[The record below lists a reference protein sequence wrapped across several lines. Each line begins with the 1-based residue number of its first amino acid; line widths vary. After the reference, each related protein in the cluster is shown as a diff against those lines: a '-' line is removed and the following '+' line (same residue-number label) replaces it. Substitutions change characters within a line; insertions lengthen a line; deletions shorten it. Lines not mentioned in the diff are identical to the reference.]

1 VSPLDWITGSPW
13 SYVVVALMITGS
25 AVFPPLPSE
34 ASMLTAL
41 SLALEGELLL
51 VPAVAASAAGSIGGD
66 LVAYGV
72 GRVAGSRRDDARQG
86 DGRIARAIAW
96 VDERDEQWGPGL
108 VVGGR
113 FVPGGTTAVGIT
125 AGVVRFPFR
134 RFVTFS
140 LLGAALWTAY
150 GVGLAYLGSTVFPS
164 GWWVGTLV
172 AVALGLAFAGL
183 VRWRDARKRSDNDS
197 D

>member
-1 VSPLDWITGSPW
+1 MSPLDWITGSPW
-13 SYVVVALMITGS
+13 SYAVVALMITGS

-41 SLALEGELLL
+41 SLAMEGELLL
-51 VPAVAASAAGSIGGD
+51 VPAAAAAAVGSVGGD
-66 LVAYGV
+66 LVAYAV
-72 GRVAGSRRDDARQG
+72 GRVAGSRRDDAREG

-96 VDERDEQWGPGL
+96 VDERDDQWGPGL

-134 RFVTFS
+134 RFLTCS
-140 LLGAALWTAY
+140 LIGAAVWTAY
-150 GVGLAYLGSTVFPS
+150 GLGLAYLGSTVIPG

-172 AVALGLAFAGL
+172 AIAIGLVFAG
-183 VRWRDARKRSDNDS
+183 VVKWRDSRRTQD
-197 D
+197 

>member
-1 VSPLDWITGSPW
+1 VEQVSPLDWITGSPW
-13 SYVVVALMITGS
+13 SYAVVALMITGS

-41 SLALEGELLL
+41 SLAMEGELLL
-51 VPAVAASAAGSIGGD
+51 VPAAAAAAVGSVGGD
-66 LVAYGV
+66 LVAYAV
-72 GRVAGSRRDDARQG
+72 GRVAGSRRDDAREG

-96 VDERDEQWGPGL
+96 VDERDDQWGPGL

-134 RFVTFS
+134 RFLTCS
-140 LLGAALWTAY
+140 LIGAAVWTAY
-150 GVGLAYLGSTVFPS
+150 GLGLAYLGSTVIPG

-172 AVALGLAFAGL
+172 AIAIGLVFAG
-183 VRWRDARKRSDNDS
+183 VVKWRDSRRTQD
-197 D
+197 

>member
-1 VSPLDWITGSPW
+1 VSPLDWISGSPW
-13 SYVVVALMITGS
+13 SYVLVTLMIAGS

-34 ASMLTAL
+34 AAMLTAL
-41 SLALEGELLL
+41 GLALEGELLL
-51 VPAVAASAAGSIGGD
+51 LPAAAASAAGSVSGD

-72 GRVAGSRRDDARQG
+72 GRIAGSRRDDARQG

-96 VDERDEQWGPGL
+96 VDERDDRWGPGL

-134 RFVTFS
+134 RFVTCS
-140 LLGAALWTAY
+140 LIGATIWTAY
-150 GVGLAYLGSTVFPS
+150 GVGLAYLGRTLIGGS
-164 GWWVGTLV
+164 WWWGTLV
-172 AVALGLAFAGL
+172 AVALGLGFAGF
-183 VRWRDARKRSDNDS
+183 VRWRDSRRRQD
-197 D
+197 

>member
-1 VSPLDWITGSPW
+1 M
-13 SYVVVALMITGS
+13 MITGS

-41 SLALEGELLL
+41 SLAMEGELLL
-51 VPAVAASAAGSIGGD
+51 VPAAAAAAVGSVGGD
-66 LVAYGV
+66 LVAYAV
-72 GRVAGSRRDDARQG
+72 GRVAGSRRDDAREG

-96 VDERDEQWGPGL
+96 VDERDDQWGPGL

-134 RFVTFS
+134 RFLTCS
-140 LLGAALWTAY
+140 LIGAAVWTAY
-150 GVGLAYLGSTVFPS
+150 GLGLAYLGSTVIPG

-172 AVALGLAFAGL
+172 AIAIGLVFAG
-183 VRWRDARKRSDNDS
+183 VVKWRDSRRTQD
-197 D
+197 

>member
-1 VSPLDWITGSPW
+1 MSPLDWITGSPW
-13 SYVVVALMITGS
+13 SYVVVALLITGS

-51 VPAVAASAAGSIGGD
+51 VPAAAASAAGSVGGD

-125 AGVVRFPFR
+125 AGVVRFPLR
-134 RFVTFS
+134 RFVTCS
-140 LLGAALWTAY
+140 LVGAAIWTAY
-150 GVGLAYLGSTVFPS
+150 GVGLAYLGSTVFPG
-164 GWWVGTLV
+164 GWWMGTLV
-172 AVALGLAFAGL
+172 AVALGLAFAGV
-183 VRWRDARKRSDNDS
+183 VRWRDARKKTDAD
-197 D
+197 